1 MSEDLSARL
10 LREMI
15 RIRAVEEAIAARYS
29 EQKMRCPTHLSI
41 GQEAPAAAAGAV
53 LRSTDMAVSGHRAHA
68 HYLAKGGDL
77 PAMIAE
83 IYGKVTGCAK
93 GKGGSM
99 HLIDESA
106 GFMGSTAIVG
116 GTVPVGVGLALSRS
130 ILGTDDV
137 VCIFI
142 GDAVLET
149 GVFYEAANFALV
161 RRLPVLFLCE
171 NNLYSVYS
179 PLSVRQPP
187 GRSLVAVATGLGL
200 HATGGDGNDVLA
212 AYALI
217 DEAVARIRAGGGPQ
231 FVELATYRWR
241 EHCGPNFDNDIG
253 YREPSEFAEWQSR
266 DPIARFGDRLIADG
280 TVDPAWLQA
289 TNSGIAQEV
298 AAAFDFAEASLFP
311 ASDDMHGALYA
322 NPLAEGA
329 ASCRS

>member
-1 MSEDLSARL
+1 MIDDLSHRL
-10 LREMI
+10 LHDMI
-15 RIRAVEEAIAARYS
+15 RIRTVEEAIAARYG
-29 EQKMRCPTHLSI
+29 EQKMRCPTHLSV

-53 LRSTDMAVSGHRAHA
+53 LRKTDLAVSGHRAHA

-77 PAMIAE
+77 RAMIAE
-83 IYGKVTGCAK
+83 IYGKASGCAK

-99 HLIDESA
+99 HLIDESV

-130 ILGTDDV
+130 ILGTDDI

-161 RRLPVLFLCE
+161 RQLPVLFLCE

-187 GRSLVAVATGLGL
+187 DRSLVSVAAGLGL
-200 HATGGDGNDVLA
+200 RAAGGDGNDVRA
-212 AYALI
+212 AYELI
-217 DEAVARIRAGGGPQ
+217 EEAVAQIRAGSGPH

-241 EHCGPNFDNDIG
+241 EHCGPHFDNDIG
-253 YREPSEFAEWQSR
+253 YREPSEFDAWRTR
-266 DPIARFGDRLIADG
+266 DPIARFRDTLLAAGK
-280 TVDPAWLQA
+280 VDAAWLQA
-289 TNSGIAQEV
+289 ANSAIEHEV
-298 AAAFDFAEASLFP
+298 ASAFDFAEASAFP
-311 ASDDMHGALYA
+311 EPDEMRMALYA
-322 NPLAEGA
+322 NPFGEGTE
-329 ASCRS
+329 SWRS